1 MMKFLFIIS
10 LSLYLFGCASFKS
23 SDLAE
28 GPAFKSLPVTKDDH
42 ATLIL
47 FRYAGGSSDN
57 TSPSVFI
64 DSLKVGQLNAG
75 GYISIYIKPGDHKL
89 SVKKDD
95 VIWQFKKLG
104 GNISVKPKRLYLI
117 ELSVSNSHDNK
128 IVALLNSIDSR
139 FSEDRLKDLKHIN
152 YK

>member
-1 MMKFLFIIS
+1 MKFLLIIS

-23 SDLAE
+23 SSLAE
-28 GPAFKSLPVTKDDH
+28 GPVFKSLPETKDDH

-47 FRYAGGSSDN
+47 FRNSGGSSDN
-57 TSPSVFI
+57 TSPSIYI

-75 GYISIYIKPGDHKL
+75 GYLSIYIKPGDHQL
-89 SVKKDD
+89 SVKKDN
-95 VIWQFKKLG
+95 VIWQFKELG

-117 ELSVSNSHDNK
+117 ELSVSISHDNK
-128 IVALLNSIDSR
+128 IAALLNSIDSR
-139 FSEDRLKDLKHIN
+139 FSENRLKGLKHIN